1 MVYFTFSYYFQL
13 ILEFP
18 KRFFNRIFLSRDLV
32 EMRRQAHQNTT
43 QHMQRY
49 VYQEWL
55 QTENE
60 LTRERGLWGPVEP
73 CHLDKWMLDMTEGPN
88 RMRKKTMKNE
98 LFYLHYPYNPEHE
111 KGTLKYKVSFIL

>member
-1 MVYFTFSYYFQL
+1 
-13 ILEFP
+13 
-18 KRFFNRIFLSRDLV
+18 
-32 EMRRQAHQNTT
+32 
-43 QHMQRY
+43 MQRY

-60 LTRERGLWGPVEP
+60 LTRERGLWGPLVP

-98 LFYLHYPYNPEHE
+98 LFYLHYPFKPEHE
-111 KGTLKYKVSFIL
+111 KGTLKYKVRLVNYRYCKYLEYFVSVTGCREFS